1 MPISPFSRRGFIAGS
16 AAVAAFAMIHPARV
30 WADPIFTRYPFRLG
44 VASGDPLPDG
54 VVLWTRLAPEPLHGG
69 GMPMRAVE
77 VGWEIA
83 ADARFRDI
91 VQQGKALARP
101 ELGHS
106 VHVEASGLSPARPY
120 WYRFRAGQEISPI
133 GRTKTAPEASATA
146 DRVTFVNAGCQRYED
161 GHFTAWR
168 HIAGEELDFV
178 FHYGDY
184 IYERRN
190 RPNANLP
197 VAGRDYDADEIHTVA
212 DYRNRYALYK
222 LDPDLQAAHA
232 VHPFIVTYDDH
243 EVDNNW
249 AGAYSEEDGGEGFPI
264 AVPPEF
270 FAFRKQM
277 ALQAWYEAMPV
288 RRAQLPRGTDITAY
302 RKLSF
307 GNLVAFHALDTRQ
320 FRDDQPCRGATVACD
335 DRLRPGSQILG
346 DAQEKWLMQGL
357 RDSRAKWN
365 VLAQQV
371 TMMQRRSGEGPN
383 YAYSL
388 DKWDAYPDARN
399 RLLKFVSEARVQNLC
414 VLTGDVHNAWV
425 GELKADFADEK
436 SLAVGTEFVATSI
449 TSTGDG
455 AESTPAAEAII
466 AKNPH
471 IKFFNDR
478 RGYTVHE
485 ATPTKMT
492 AHFRAVPYV
501 TRQGAPLETK
511 ASFVVE
517 AGSSRIARA

>member
-16 AAVAAFAMIHPARV
+16 AAAAAFAMIHPARV
-30 WADPIFTRYPFRLG
+30 WADPVFARYPFRLG
-44 VASGDPLPDG
+44 VASGDPLPTG
-54 VVLWTRLAPEPLHGG
+54 VVLWTRLAPEPLNGG

-83 ADARFRDI
+83 TDARFRDV
-91 VQQGKALARP
+91 VQKGTALARP

-106 VHVEASGLSPARPY
+106 VHVEADGLSPARPY

-133 GRTKTAPEASATA
+133 GRTKTAPAAGATA
-146 DRVTFVNAGCQRYED
+146 EKVTFVNAGCQRYDD
-161 GHFTAWR
+161 GWFTAWR
-168 HIAGEELDFV
+168 HVAGEDLDFV

-184 IYERRN
+184 IYESRNRRN
-190 RPNANLP
+190 ASVP
-197 VAGRDYDADEIHTVA
+197 VRDYDADEIHSVV

-232 VHPFIVTYDDH
+232 AHPFIVSFDDH

-249 AGAYSEEDGGEGFPI
+249 AGAYSEEDGGEGFPV
-264 AVPPEF
+264 AVPPEL

-302 RKLSF
+302 RRLDF
-307 GNLVAFHALDTRQ
+307 GNLVALHSLDTRS
-320 FRDDQPCRGATVACD
+320 FRDDQPCRGATMACD
-335 DRLRPGSQILG
+335 DRLRPGSHILG

-357 RDSRAKWN
+357 RGGQAKWN

-371 TMMQRRSGEGPN
+371 MMMQRRSGDAPN

-425 GELKADFADEK
+425 GELKADFDNEK
-436 SLAVGTEFVATSI
+436 SATVGTEFVATSI

-455 AESTPAAEAII
+455 AESTPAAEAIV
-466 AKNPH
+466 AKNSH

-478 RGYTVHE
+478 RGYTLHE

-492 AHFRAVPYV
+492 AHFRAVPFV
-501 TRQGAPLETK
+501 SKPDAPLETK

-517 AGSSRIARA
+517 AGSSRVARA